1 MERAGGRGEPAAH
14 ADAPFGALLWARWLR
29 QTFVR
34 RPFRAAQLRVAPD
47 RGTVS
52 YPGPR
57 RAGRVSHRPHV
68 RPGEPVHPT
77 ERDVWLTS
85 RRRAYTRRPGRIRE
99 TPVEHEPWPSAGT
112 DAVVP
117 AQTPNATVGMPV
129 PHGESVMCFSPGA
142 EHVRLRPS
150 RPRCR

>member
-1 MERAGGRGEPAAH
+1 M
-14 ADAPFGALLWARWLR
+14 
-29 QTFVR
+29 
-34 RPFRAAQLRVAPD
+34 
-47 RGTVS
+47 
-52 YPGPR
+52 
-57 RAGRVSHRPHV
+57 
-68 RPGEPVHPT
+68 
-77 ERDVWLTS
+77 WLTS